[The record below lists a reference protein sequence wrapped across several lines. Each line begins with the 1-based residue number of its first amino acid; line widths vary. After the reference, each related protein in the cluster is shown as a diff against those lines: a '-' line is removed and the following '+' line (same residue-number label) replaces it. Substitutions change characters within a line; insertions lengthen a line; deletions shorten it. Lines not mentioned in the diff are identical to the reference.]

1 MATRPRQTES
11 DDAAGAP
18 EWMVTFSDC
27 MTLLL
32 TFFVLLLSF
41 SSFDNKVFIRMESSF
56 EEGLASLGLS
66 LTKNRDALDI
76 TPIIL
81 PIEEPEAGSDKPT
94 VDGQHASNVDESL
107 DFLNFQNQRVF
118 LLPSDKVFLGMGLLM
133 SAHGREILA
142 DMGALLKAV
151 SNRVVISEHP
161 IPMGSGSDEIGLE
174 RAWEMI
180 RFITAAADLDKT
192 RFSISAAGTMP
203 EDRLLGSG
211 LLATR
216 PRTRRVIEIVI
227 LERSTYR

>member
-1 MATRPRQTES
+1 MAIRPKQTES
-11 DDAAGAP
+11 DDDTGAP

-41 SSFDNKVFIRMESSF
+41 SSFDDKIFIRMESSF

-66 LTKNRDALDI
+66 IVKNRDALDAM
-76 TPIIL
+76 PIIL

-94 VDGQHASNVDESL
+94 VDGQYASHVDESL

-133 SAHGREILA
+133 SAAGREILA

-151 SNRVVISEHP
+151 SNSVVISEHP
-161 IPMGSGSDEIGLE
+161 VSMESESDNLGLE
-174 RAWEMI
+174 RAWEI
-180 RFITAAADLDKT
+180 VRFIAGEAGLDKT
-192 RFSISAAGTMP
+192 RFSISATGTMA
-203 EDRLLGSG
+203 EDRLRDSG
-211 LLATR
+211 LLATN